1 MLVALPKTQ
10 SNSTMTK
17 RKAEELTVSEL
28 GRADSTN
35 MHYVIADVSSMKKGK
50 KVEYFNAKITDGRLK
65 MSFQPGQRKKL
76 QEKMETVI
84 IENCEVRK
92 GYQSEDLE
100 IVMQSTSNIESSP
113 TKLKIDKKQLTDGK
127 FLLNDLDTE
136 IDYQR
141 VSVAAKVILLSDPI

>member
-1 MLVALPKTQ
+1 
-10 SNSTMTK
+10 
-17 RKAEELTVSEL
+17 
-28 GRADSTN
+28 
-35 MHYVIADVSSMKKGK
+35 
-50 KVEYFNAKITDGRLK
+50 
-65 MSFQPGQRKKL
+65 
-76 QEKMETVI
+76 METVI

-100 IVMQSTSNIESSP
+100 IVMQSTSNIASSP

-141 VSVAAKVILLSDPI
+141 VSVAAIKLYIF